1 MSEEGNKKLFAHYTA
16 VAGGS
21 VKSANSVSNEL
32 IVSDAKKNLADLIK
46 KNPKQDLDGAIAKAE
61 AEAKKKA
68 EAEAKKAKEAAE
80 AKAKEAAEA
89 KAKEAAKKAAGG
101 Q

>member
-46 KNPKQDLDGAIAKAE
+46 KNPSLVE
-61 AEAKKKA
+61 APSQIEEEKPKSKEKK
-68 EAEAKKAKEAAE
+68 
-80 AKAKEAAEA
+80 
-89 KAKEAAKKAAGG
+89 
-101 Q
+101 

>member
-46 KNPKQDLDGAIAKAE
+46 KNPSLVKTPYVKGEVLEEVKSKE
-61 AEAKKKA
+61 KK
-68 EAEAKKAKEAAE
+68 
-80 AKAKEAAEA
+80 
-89 KAKEAAKKAAGG
+89 
-101 Q
+101 